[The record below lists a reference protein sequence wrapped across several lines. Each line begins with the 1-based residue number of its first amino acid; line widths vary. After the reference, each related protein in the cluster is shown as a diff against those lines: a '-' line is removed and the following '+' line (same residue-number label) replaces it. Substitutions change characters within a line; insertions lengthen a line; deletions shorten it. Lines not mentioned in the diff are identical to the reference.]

1 MTRISLTDGWRVRR
15 ASGPF
20 SAIDGEPA
28 AEEIRLP
35 HDALRDVERRPDVA
49 ARGAAAYY
57 PGGAFTY
64 LRELHVPDEW
74 RDRTVVLE
82 LQGVFRRAQ
91 VFVDDELAGN
101 RADGYARF
109 FVELSPYLRH
119 GSTSTLR
126 IEARAGE
133 DSRWYSGAGLHRPVA
148 LHVLRPVHIVPD
160 GVVVET
166 TSIDDDEA
174 VIEVRTT
181 VRNTDRVTRTVRV
194 TSSVAEAGGQGAV
207 ADGDDTPITLAPGER
222 GVVRHR
228 LAVRGA
234 RLWSPEDPALHEAT
248 VLVDGED
255 PVAVRFGIR
264 RVTADPRHGLR
275 INGAPVLLRG
285 ACVHHDNGPL
295 GAAAIARAEERRVEL
310 LKEAGFNA
318 IRAAHNPLSEAMLD
332 ACDRLGMLV
341 IDEAFDMWT
350 RFKTPFDYAADFPQW
365 WAEDLRAMVD
375 KDRNHPSVIMYSLG
389 NEIAETGT
397 PHGARWARRMAEHVR
412 HLDPTRLVTNG
423 VNALLAVID
432 EVPAIVEELGGLN
445 QAASQGDPFNEIGS
459 SELATLRTE
468 ESSSVLDVL
477 GLNYADARYA
487 ADGERF
493 PHRVIVGSETFP
505 RQIGRLWPMVESLPH
520 VIGDF
525 TWTGWDYLGEVGIGS
540 TAYADDPDAVAGLER
555 EFPFLT
561 AWSGDIDITG
571 WRRPMSYYREIAF
584 GLRRSPYLA
593 VRRPAH
599 HGSRIL
605 SPSPWAWSDSVAS
618 WTWRGHEGRPVEVE
632 VYARAER
639 VELLL
644 DGERVGSAVVGEEAP
659 LLAVITVEYRPG
671 VLEAVSYDGDREL
684 GRAALATAG
693 SPRLVATADRTEIR
707 AGDTDLAYVAL
718 ELRDAAGVLVADADT
733 EVTVTVTG
741 AAELAGMASANPKT
755 TERFADATWR
765 TFDGR
770 AIAIVRP
777 TGQGSAEVTA
787 RSALGDAAIALTIAA
802 D

>member
-1 MTRISLTDGWRVRR
+1 MVRISLTDGWRVRR

-20 SAIDGEPA
+20 SAIDGELA
-28 AEEIRLP
+28 AERIRLP
-35 HDALRDVERRPDVA
+35 HDALRDVERRADVP

-64 LRELHVPDEW
+64 VRELEVPDEW
-74 RDRTVVLE
+74 RERTVVLE

-91 VFVDDELAGN
+91 VFVDDELVGN

-109 FVELSPYLRH
+109 FLELSPYLRH
-119 GSTSTLR
+119 GGVSTLR

-148 LHVLRPVHIVPD
+148 LHVLKPVHIVPD
-160 GVVVET
+160 GVVIET
-166 TSIDDDEA
+166 KSIDDGDA
-174 VIEVRTT
+174 IVEVRTT
-181 VRNTDRVTRTVRV
+181 VRNTDRITRTVRV
-194 TSSVAEAGGQGAV
+194 ASSVAFDGTA

-228 LAVRGA
+228 LAVADA
-234 RLWSPEDPALHEAT
+234 RLWSPEDPALYEAT
-248 VLVDGED
+248 VLVDHKD
-255 PVAVRFGIR
+255 PVAERFGIR
-264 RVTADPRHGLR
+264 QITADPRRGLR
-275 INGAPVLLRG
+275 INGSPVLLRG

-295 GAAAIARAEERRVEL
+295 GAAAIDRAEERRVEL

-318 IRAAHNPLSEAMLD
+318 IRASHNPLSKAMLD

-365 WAEDLRAMVD
+365 WAEDLAAMVE

-412 HLDPTRLVTNG
+412 DMDPTRLVTNG

-477 GLNYADARYA
+477 GLNYADARYSP
-487 ADGERF
+487 DGERF
-493 PHRVIVGSETFP
+493 PHRVIVGSETFA
-505 RQIGRLWPMVESLPH
+505 RQIGRLWPLVEEHPH

-540 TAYADDPDAVAGLER
+540 TAYADDPTAAPGLER

-561 AWSGDIDITG
+561 AWTGDLDITG
-571 WRRPMSYYREIAF
+571 WRRPVSYYREIAY
-584 GLRRSPYLA
+584 GLRTNPYLA

-599 HGSRIL
+599 HGSTIAE
-605 SPSPWAWSDSVAS
+605 PSPWAWSDSVAS
-618 WTWRGHEGRPVEVE
+618 WTWSGFEGRPVEVE

-644 DGERVGSAVVGEEAP
+644 DGEAIGSGVVGASGVP
-659 LLAVITVEYRPG
+659 LLAVIETEYRPG
-671 VLEAVSYDGDREL
+671 HLEAVAYDGEREV
-684 GRAALATAG
+684 GRHAIATAG
-693 SPRLVATADRTEIR
+693 SAVLVATADRAEIV
-707 AGDTDLAYVAL
+707 AGDTDLAYVSL
-718 ELRDAAGVLVADADT
+718 ELRDAGGVLVADADT

-741 AAELAGMASANPKT
+741 SAELAGMASANPKT
-755 TERFADATWR
+755 IERFADNTWR

-770 AIAIVRP
+770 AIAVVRP
-777 TGQGSAEVTA
+777 TGEGSAEVTA
-787 RSALGDAAIALTIAA
+787 RSSAGSATVTLTVTAP
-802 D
+802 

>member
-1 MTRISLTDGWRVRR
+1 MTRMPLSDGWRVRR

-20 SAIDGEPA
+20 SAVSGEPA
-28 AEEIRLP
+28 ADAVRLP
-35 HDALRDVERRPDVA
+35 HDALRDVARTPDA
-49 ARGAAAYY
+49 PGRGAQAYY

-64 LRELHVPDEW
+64 LRELEVPDEW

-91 VFVDDELAGN
+91 VFVDDELVGN

-109 FVELSPYLRH
+109 FLELTPYLRY

-148 LHVLRPVHIVPD
+148 LYVLRPVHVVPD

-166 TSIDDDEA
+166 KSIEDEEA
-174 VIEVRTT
+174 VVEVRTT
-181 VRNTDRVTRTVRV
+181 VRNTDRITRTVRV
-194 TSSVAEAGGQGAV
+194 ASSAAFEGSVA
-207 ADGDDTPITLAPGER
+207 DRDDTPITLAPGER

-228 LAVRGA
+228 LAVRDA
-234 RLWSPEDPALHEAT
+234 RLWSPEDPALYTAT
-248 VLVDGED
+248 VRVGGED

-264 RVTADPRHGLR
+264 RVTADPRRGLR
-275 INGAPVLLRG
+275 INGVPVLLRG

-295 GAAAIARAEERRVEL
+295 GAAAIGRAEERRVEV

-365 WAEDLRAMVD
+365 WAEDLGAMID

-412 HLDPTRLVTNG
+412 SLDPTRLVTNG

-487 ADGERF
+487 PDAERF
-493 PHRVIVGSETFP
+493 PHRVIVGSETFR

-571 WRRPMSYYREIAF
+571 WRRPMSFYREIAF
-584 GLRRSPYLA
+584 GLRAEPYLA

-599 HGSRIL
+599 YGSRI
-605 SPSPWAWSDSVAS
+605 SEPSPWAWSDSVAS
-618 WTWRGHEGRPVEVE
+618 WTWNGYEGRPVEVE

-644 DGERVGSAVVGEEAP
+644 DGSPVGSAEVGASGVP
-659 LLAVITVEYRPG
+659 LLAVITTRYRPG
-671 VLEAVSYDGDREL
+671 RLEAVAYDGDREV
-684 GRAALATAG
+684 GRHAIATAG
-693 SPRLVATADRTEIR
+693 SPRLVATADRTALR
-707 AGDTDLAYVAL
+707 DDDTELSFVAL
-718 ELRDAAGVLVADADT
+718 ELRDAEGALVADADT

-741 AAELAGMASANPKT
+741 PAELAGMASANPKT
-755 TERFADATWR
+755 SERFADATWR

-770 AIAIVRP
+770 AIAVVRP
-777 TGQGSAEVTA
+777 TGPGSAVVTA
-787 RSALGDAAIALTIAA
+787 RSALGESTVALTIAA
-802 D
+802 A